1 MDESSKKDNDY
12 YNFKIFS
19 VLFEFYLF
27 GKKIEKSFDEPML
40 CEEYYLIN
48 LKWLKDLKA
57 KFDFKKFEDL
67 LNYHFS
73 YDHTFK
79 LGQNNEEDKFKE
91 IFNILKKNFQYELNV
106 TEEDF
111 DSIKKIDN
119 SEIET
124 IEKNYACQKNFAFV
138 NPRVIESLLK
148 NGFKINPLPKYDIYN
163 GNKHLVFENPSKN
176 YNFCLECIKYDD
188 YDKFNKEYII
198 IFEDQKSLEEHKE
211 VINSKSLR
219 YYFDENKIK
228 YDDYSE
234 QFIYDDRSQR
244 IAIVYNLNSEKIKYN
259 QLKLDETL
267 KNYMNINKNIF
278 KKENQNQNIKNNNM
292 MMNMNL
298 NIMNTFNNNI
308 NYNSEILGGQNVYF
322 SEVAKKDIKTLKISQ
337 NEITQKI
344 DFLKLYKIND
354 KGLKNFGNSCY
365 INAVLQCLIHIK
377 QIALY
382 FFNPNSFQVDKTTL
396 LSDYFFTLLN
406 HFYIPKDLFNNNN
419 FVNNDIVDD
428 LSHFC
433 QVVNLMNS
441 NFSPFVPNDAKDFLI
456 FFIGKIHEELN
467 MKNKN
472 QVKSTNIIKNNDPLS
487 CFLSYFT
494 RNYQSIISNLFNW
507 TNQIMRTC
515 SNCQTKILSYQTFP
529 YLILDLE
536 KTRKNIFVSE
546 MNKYHKSKIND
557 EIFQK
562 EYYNSRENI
571 PIHLTDCVEYYCS
584 YRNTFNFLCPK
595 CKNNCIQ
602 TTVNKIYTSPN
613 IFIFILNRGKNN
625 IFSVKMN
632 YPPEL
637 DLSKYIETA
646 NKSPTKYELIGVIT
660 HLGISGPNGHF
671 ISFCK
676 NFMDGKWYKYND
688 ETVIEADNFDVH
700 NEGIAYILF
709 YNMVK
714 KK

>member
-1 MDESSKKDNDY
+1 MDEYRKENKDY

-40 CEEYYLIN
+40 SEEYYLIN

-57 KFDFKKFEDL
+57 KFDFKKFEDI

-79 LGQNNEEDKFKE
+79 FDQNDEEDKFKQ
-91 IFNILKKNFQYELNV
+91 IFKRLTDKFKFPLNV

-111 DSIKKIDN
+111 ISIKKIDN
-119 SEIET
+119 SDIEKM
-124 IEKNYACQKNFAFV
+124 EKNYYSQQNFAFV
-138 NPRVIESLLK
+138 SPRVKECLCK
-148 NGFKINPLPKYDIYN
+148 HDFKIYPQPKYDIYN
-163 GNKHLVFENPSKN
+163 GNKYLVFENPSKN

-188 YDKFNKEYII
+188 YDKFSKEYII
-198 IFEDQKSLEEHKE
+198 IFEDQKSLEEHKN
-211 VINSKSLR
+211 IIISKSLR

-228 YDDYSE
+228 PDEYIE
-234 QFIYDDRSQR
+234 QFIYDELNRR
-244 IAIVYNLNSEKIKYN
+244 IATVYNLNSEKIKGN
-259 QLKLDETL
+259 QLKLDQTL
-267 KNYMNINKNIF
+267 KNIIDLNKI
-278 KKENQNQNIKNNNM
+278 KLKSVNQSERINNNLKI
-292 MMNMNL
+292 NMNL
-298 NIMNTFNNNI
+298 NDINVNNNFQSYRLD
-308 NYNSEILGGQNVYF
+308 NYGGKNFYF
-322 SEVAKKDIKTLKISQ
+322 SEEPQQNLHTLKISQ
-337 NEITQKI
+337 NEFATQKVDI
-344 DFLKLYKIND
+344 LQKYKIND
-354 KGLKNFGNSCY
+354 NGLKNFGNSCY
-365 INAVLQCLIHIK
+365 INAVLQCLIHIR
-377 QIALY
+377 QIVVY
-382 FFNPNSFQVDKTTL
+382 FFNPNYFQPDKTTL
-396 LSDYFFTLLN
+396 LSDYFFLLLK
-406 HFYIPKDLFNNNN
+406 HFYINKDLINNNN
-419 FVNNDIVDD
+419 FVNNITDD
-428 LSHFC
+428 LSQFC
-433 QVVNLMNS
+433 QVVNLMNN
-441 NFSPFVPNDAKDFLI
+441 NFSPFIPNDAKDFLI

-472 QVKSTNIIKNNDPLS
+472 QPKSTNIIKKNDPLM

-494 RNYQSIISNLFNW
+494 RNYHSIISHLFNW

-536 KTRKNIFVSE
+536 KTRKNIFISE
-546 MNKYHKSKIND
+546 MNQFHKSKIDD
-557 EIFQK
+557 ELFQR

-571 PIHLTDCVEYYCS
+571 PINLTDCVEYYCS
-584 YRNTFNFLCPK
+584 YKNNFNFLCPE

-637 DLSKYIETA
+637 DLTKYVETT

-671 ISFCK
+671 IAFCK
-676 NFMDGKWYKYND
+676 NIMDGKWYKYND
-688 ETVIEADNFDVH
+688 ETVTEADNFNVH

-714 KK
+714 TK